1 MDIKQVGTKD
11 THTHTWTLNIATQ
24 IRLGNKAAII
34 KNDISQSGIIMKDNR
49 NYFYCSPKRPGEK
62 STGVCVCVCMGGV
75 WEDCTVQL
83 GQPGIKYEFGW
94 GSVTLDWRQAAR
106 VKITVALKQTLQMWR
121 FHIRSIKEY
130 FNKKKSQSPVGK
142 QAKIGKITF
151 SFLQSY
157 RADD

>member
-62 STGVCVCVCMGGV
+62 STGVWGV
-75 WEDCTVQL
+75 YGRT
-83 GQPGIKYEFGW
+83 
-94 GSVTLDWRQAAR
+94 
-106 VKITVALKQTLQMWR
+106 AL
-121 FHIRSIKEY
+121 
-130 FNKKKSQSPVGK
+130 
-142 QAKIGKITF
+142 F
-151 SFLQSY
+151 SSDNLE
-157 RADD
+157 